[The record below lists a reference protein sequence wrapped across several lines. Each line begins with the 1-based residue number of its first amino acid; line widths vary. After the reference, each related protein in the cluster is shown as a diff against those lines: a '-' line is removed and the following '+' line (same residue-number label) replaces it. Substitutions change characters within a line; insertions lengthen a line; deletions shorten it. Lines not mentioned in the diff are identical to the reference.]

1 VTIQI
6 GPNSELPGAGVPF
19 HCVRQVHAADRE
31 EAAQMVKAAKMGM
44 FDGLFADPHEP
55 RR

>member
-1 VTIQI
+1 V
-6 GPNSELPGAGVPF
+6 F
-19 HCVRQVHAADRE
+19 HSTASGKFMPADRE